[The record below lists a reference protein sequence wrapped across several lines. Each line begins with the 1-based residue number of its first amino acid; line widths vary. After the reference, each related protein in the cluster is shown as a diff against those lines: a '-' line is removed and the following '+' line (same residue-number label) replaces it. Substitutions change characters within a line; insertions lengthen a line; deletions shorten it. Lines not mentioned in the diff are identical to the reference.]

1 MADAQRPFQPRF
13 LPYGRQLIEDDDIA
27 AVVEALKS
35 DFLTTGPRVEQFE
48 AAFAEK
54 VGARHAVACSN
65 GTAALH
71 LSLMALDVGP
81 GDVVIAPSITFAA
94 TANCAHYQGAEVVFA
109 DVDPDSGLMTPETL
123 AAAIARL
130 GGRKL
135 KAVLPVHLGGHAVDL
150 PALRRLADAEGA
162 VLVEDTC
169 HAVGTEMTFGNVAER
184 VGDGRHSAMACFSF
198 HPVKTMTTAEGG
210 MVTTNDPALARRMT
224 LLRSHGITREP
235 TEFTAL
241 ELSLDPSGEAN
252 PWSYE
257 MQALGYNYR
266 LPDLLCALGISQ
278 LAKLDRFIATRRAL
292 TARYLELLPPLAPMV
307 RAVPM
312 PAYSRSALHLFVV
325 LIDFAALGRTRK
337 QVMDDLRAQG
347 VGTQVH
353 YIPVHR
359 QPYYA
364 QRYGPLDLPGADA
377 HYARCLSLP
386 LYAGMEVGDVERV
399 VEALRA
405 VIAS

>member
-1 MADAQRPFQPRF
+1 MAEAPPRF

-48 AAFAEK
+48 ATFAEK

-94 TANCAHYQGAEVVFA
+94 TANCARYQGAEVVFA

-123 AAAIARL
+123 ADAI
-130 GGRKL
+130 GRVGDRRL
-135 KAVLPVHLGGHAVDL
+135 KAILPVHLGGHAVNL

-162 VLVEDTC
+162 VLVEDAC
-169 HAVGTEMTFGNVAER
+169 HAVGTQMTFGNVAER
-184 VGDGRHSAMACFSF
+184 VGDGRHSSMACFSF

-210 MVTTNDPALARRMT
+210 MVTTNDPVLARRMT

-235 TEFTAL
+235 AEFVAP
-241 ELSLDPSGEAN
+241 EMSLDPSGAAN

-292 TARYLELLPPLAPMV
+292 TARYLELLPQLAPMV
-307 RAVPM
+307 RAVPT
-312 PAYSRSALHLFVV
+312 PAYSHSALHLFVV
-325 LIDFAALGRTRK
+325 LIDFAALGQTRK
-337 QVMDDLRAQG
+337 QLMDALRAQG
-347 VGTQVH
+347 IGTQVH

-364 QRYGPLDLPGADA
+364 QRYGEQNLPAADA

-386 LYAGMEVGDVERV
+386 LYAGMELGDVDRV
-399 VEALRA
+399 VEAL
-405 VIAS
+405 ASIIGS

>member
-1 MADAQRPFQPRF
+1 MAEPPRF
-13 LPYGRQLIEDDDIA
+13 LPYGRQVIEDDDIA

-48 AAFAEK
+48 AAFADK

-81 GDVVIAPSITFAA
+81 GDVVVAPSITFAA
-94 TANCAHYQGAEVVFA
+94 TANCARYQGAEVVFA
-109 DVDPDSGLMTPETL
+109 DVDPDSGLMTPDTL
-123 AAAIARL
+123 AEAIGRV

-150 PALRRLADAEGA
+150 PTLRRLADAEGA
-162 VLVEDTC
+162 VLVEDAC
-169 HAVGTEMTFGNVAER
+169 HAVGTEMTYGNMTER
-184 VGDGRHSAMACFSF
+184 VGDGRHSSMACFSF
-198 HPVKTMTTAEGG
+198 HPVKTLTTGEGG

-224 LLRSHGITREP
+224 LLRSHGITRESA
-235 TEFTAL
+235 EFTAP
-241 ELSLDPSGEAN
+241 ELSLDPSGAAN

-278 LAKLDRFIATRRAL
+278 LAKLDRFIETRRAL
-292 TARYLELLPPLAPMV
+292 TARYLELLPPLAPVV
-307 RAVPM
+307 RPVPT
-312 PAYSRSALHLFVV
+312 PPYSRSALHLFVV
-325 LIDFAALGRTRK
+325 LIDFAALGKTRK
-337 QVMDDLRAQG
+337 QVMDALRAQG
-347 VGTQVH
+347 IGTQVH

-359 QPYYA
+359 QPYYRE
-364 QRYGPLDLPGADA
+364 RYGQLDLPGANA

-386 LYAGMEVGDVERV
+386 LFAGMELGDVDRV
-399 VEALRA
+399 VEAVRQ
-405 VIAS
+405 VVGG

>member
-1 MADAQRPFQPRF
+1 MADASPRF
-13 LPYGRQLIEDDDIA
+13 LPYGRQVIEDDDIA

-94 TANCAHYQGAEVVFA
+94 TANCARYQGAEVVFA

-123 AAAIARL
+123 ADAI
-130 GGRKL
+130 GRVGDRRL
-135 KAVLPVHLGGHAVDL
+135 KAILPVHLGGHAVNL

-162 VLVEDTC
+162 VLVEDAC
-169 HAVGTEMTFGNVAER
+169 HAVGTQMTFGNVAER
-184 VGDGRHSAMACFSF
+184 VGDGRHSSMACFSF

-210 MVTTNDPALARRMT
+210 MVATNDPVLARRMT

-235 TEFTAL
+235 AEFTAP
-241 ELSLDPSGEAN
+241 EMSLDPSGAAN

-292 TARYLELLPPLAPMV
+292 TARYLELLPQLAPMV
-307 RAVPM
+307 RAVPT
-312 PAYSRSALHLFVV
+312 PAYSHSALHLFVA
-325 LIDFAALGRTRK
+325 LIDFAAAGRSRK

-347 VGTQVH
+347 IGTQVH

-359 QPYYA
+359 QPYYRT
-364 QRYGPLDLPGADA
+364 RYGQIDLPGADA

-386 LYAGMEVGDVERV
+386 LYAGMEVGDVDRV
-399 VEALRA
+399 VEALKG
-405 VIAS
+405 VVGT